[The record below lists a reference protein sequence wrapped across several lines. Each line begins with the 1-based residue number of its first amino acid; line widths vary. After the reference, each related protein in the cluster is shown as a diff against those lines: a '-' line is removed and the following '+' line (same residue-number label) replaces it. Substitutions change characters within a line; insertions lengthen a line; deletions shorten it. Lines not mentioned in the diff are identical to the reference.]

1 MDRLNSPQ
9 EQHYQANMA
18 QWAQPPSL
26 RHLGHIETLK
36 WAQLRLERHP
46 TKCTQIVSKYVG

>member
-9 EQHYQANMA
+9 EQHYQANIA

-26 RHLGHIETLK
+26 QHLGHIETLK
-36 WAQLRLERHP
+36 YAQLRFERHP
-46 TKCTQIVSKYVG
+46 TECTQLFLNM